1 MTVSDGNSAY
11 RLAPQGELLNY
22 DGTQILYVPAS
33 ATGEYV
39 IEQGMTA
46 GDYAFAG
53 TGATKVV
60 IPNSMT
66 VIPVGMFANCASLTE
81 VTLHDGITEIGASA
95 FTGSAV
101 QSIYIG
107 RNVTVIGNSAFKDCA
122 SLTEVTFGEN
132 GSSTL
137 SLSASAFE
145 NCTSLASLEL
155 PLPRQSAAKDL
166 DRQKR
171 KRHGDDAFPAI
182 GSYAFAGCTSL
193 VSLTFAASGAEW
205 MTEPLNVGAYAFN
218 GCTPL

>member
-1 MTVSDGNSAY
+1 MGTSVFLDCDNLQSLTVSDGNSAY
-11 RLAPQGELLNY
+11 RLGSAGELLNY

-53 TGATKVV
+53 TGVTKVV

-66 VIPVGMFANCASLTE
+66 VIPVGMFAN
-81 VTLHDGITEIGASA
+81 
-95 FTGSAV
+95 
-101 QSIYIG
+101 
-107 RNVTVIGNSAFKDCA
+107 CA

-155 PLPRQSAAKDL
+155 PRRVRAPQKTST
-166 DRQKR
+166 DRN
-171 KRHGDDAFPAI
+171 GNVTVTTLSPAI

-193 VSLTFAASGAEW
+193 VSLTFAALS
-205 MTEPLNVGAYAFN
+205 LIHI
-218 GCTPL
+218 

>member
-1 MTVSDGNSAY
+1 M
-11 RLAPQGELLNY
+11 
-22 DGTQILYVPAS
+22 
-33 ATGEYV
+33 
-39 IEQGMTA
+39 
-46 GDYAFAG
+46 
-53 TGATKVV
+53 TKVV

-155 PLPRQSAAKDL
+155 PRRVRAPQKTST
-166 DRQKR
+166 DRN
-171 KRHGDDAFPAI
+171 GNVTVTTLSPAI

-193 VSLTFAASGAEW
+193 GSLTFAAKRGGVDDRAAECGS
-205 MTEPLNVGAYAFN
+205 LCV
-218 GCTPL
+218 

>member
-1 MTVSDGNSAY
+1 MLFRS
-11 RLAPQGELLNY
+11 
-22 DGTQILYVPAS
+22 QILYVPAS

-53 TGATKVV
+53 TGVTKVV

-155 PLPRQSAAKDL
+155 PRRVR
-166 DRQKR
+166 DRK
-171 KRHGDDAFPAI
+171 
-182 GSYAFAGCTSL
+182 S
-193 VSLTFAASGAEW
+193 V
-205 MTEPLNVGAYAFN
+205 V
-218 GCTPL
+218 